1 MSTRIAI
8 LALGTLL
15 ALNGLLVVEPAL
27 LSAHWTK
34 LATWCIAIAW
44 MVCIY
49 LWQRADAR
57 RNRFVPSVLLSG
69 AVILFSPFAVPYYL
83 YKSRPTNRRR
93 MVLVRY
99 VGLAFL
105 LLSVS
110 IGLTVAVETLRGV

>member
-8 LALGTLL
+8 LVLGTLL
-15 ALNGLLVVEPAL
+15 AVNGLLVVEPPL
-27 LSAHWTK
+27 LSAHWTR

-49 LWQRADAR
+49 LWERADAR
-57 RNRFVPSVLLSG
+57 RNHFVPSVFLNG

-83 YKSRPTNRRR
+83 YKSRPADRRR
-93 MVLVRY
+93 KVLLRY

-105 LLSVS
+105 LLALS
-110 IGLTVAVETLRGV
+110 IALTVAVETLRGI